1 MLIYAC
7 RYKTRG
13 GKNETTAA
21 AKQIMGGKKKAKKKE
36 ASKDDV
42 RRMFDEIDED
52 GSGLLDRGE
61 TKVLMLKLFPGMSD
75 AEFDVAFAKM
85 DDDGSGAMDTKEMR
99 HALTLL
105 KEDGKRVSDKPKQLK
120 KRADECGATAKKAQI
135 QLHHLL
141 QEDRDAENEAQQR
154 AEQERAERE
163 AKAAA
168 VKEAKAAAILAKLAE
183 EEAKQAEFASR
194 VNSRR

>member
-1 MLIYAC
+1 MASWARIRHTPSLPLC
-7 RYKTRG
+7 RLTSPPPLVLRAHLATRCRIVHQWDDDGDGEISKTEFRKHIAKFTGTVGKPESKPG
-13 GKNETTAA
+13 G
-21 AKQIMGGKKKAKKKE
+21 
-36 ASKDDV
+36 
-42 RRMFDEIDED
+42 EID
-52 GSGLLDRGE
+52 LL
-61 TKVLMLKLFPGMSD
+61 FD
-75 AEFDVAFAKM
+75 AL

-135 QLHHLL
+135 QLYHLL
-141 QEDRDAENEAQQR
+141 QEDRDAESEAQQR

-183 EEAKQAEFASR
+183 EEAKQAEFSSR

>member
-7 RYKTRG
+7 RYKTGG

-36 ASKDDV
+36 ARKDDV

-85 DDDGSGAMDTKEMR
+85 DDDGSGEVDFDEFAVWWKAE
-99 HALTLL
+99 L
-105 KEDGKRVSDKPKQLK
+105 KEKGAELEARMREVREQMKLKKLAMQLYIADPNEDTSQLK
-120 KRADECGATAKKAQI
+120 AN
-135 QLHHLL
+135 L
-141 QEDRDAENEAQQR
+141 
-154 AEQERAERE
+154 
-163 AKAAA
+163 
-168 VKEAKAAAILAKLAE
+168 
-183 EEAKQAEFASR
+183 ASR
-194 VNSRR
+194 ATRLKKDAKEKVRCSLPALLTCVSPSRLRLAVCPP